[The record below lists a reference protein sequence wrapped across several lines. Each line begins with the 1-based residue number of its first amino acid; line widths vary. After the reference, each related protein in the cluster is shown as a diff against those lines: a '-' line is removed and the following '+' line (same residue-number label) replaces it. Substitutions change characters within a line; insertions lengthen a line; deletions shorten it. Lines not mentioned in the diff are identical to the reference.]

1 MSIFKDKPVTEREKV
16 EQRREE
22 ILAQGRKFKYP
33 MQYAKHKLVI
43 NTIVVAFIAIIL
55 MIVAGWAMLYKTQ
68 DTGDMIYRLTQ
79 VIPVPVA
86 EVDGEKVR
94 YSDYLMIYRSNLL
107 AAEQQGGQLG
117 QGEDADMVRDGYKQ
131 AALDSAVV
139 YSYAL
144 KLGREQGIKVSEE
157 EIDQAFAEHRKVGGV
172 ERSEEAFLKIVSD
185 NFGMNRREYRRML
198 YLTLMKSKVSQAV
211 DSHAVDLTA
220 QVEKMLSE
228 NDNNLFAVAEALGAE
243 VEYQET
249 GQLVDNMNVDGGR
262 SNKAMTLEVGQVSE
276 KFLSSN
282 GDGYYYV
289 KLIEKTDSQVN
300 YASLK
305 INFTAFDAQ
314 VIDLYANGKVKT
326 YITIGGEEATEGNK
340 AIDNGGVVEVEET
353 NESNAASEAQAEPV
367 TTE

>member
-1 MSIFKDKPVTEREKV
+1 MSIFKEKPVTEREKV

-43 NTIVVAFIAIIL
+43 NTVIVALIAIIL
-55 MIVAGWAMLYKTQ
+55 MVVAGWAMLYKIQ

-79 VIPVPVA
+79 VIAVPVA

-131 AALDSAVV
+131 AALDSAVI

-144 KLGREQGIKVSEE
+144 KLGKERGITVSEE
-157 EIDQAFAEHRKVGGV
+157 EIDKAFADHRKVGGV
-172 ERSEEAFLKIVSD
+172 ERSEESFLKIVND

-198 YLTLMKSKVSQAV
+198 YLTLMKAKVSQAV
-211 DSHAVDLTA
+211 DAHASDLAT
-220 QVEKMLSE
+220 QVEQLLAE
-228 NDNNLFAVAEALGAE
+228 NGGDLRAVAEALGVE
-243 VEYQET
+243 VEFQET

-300 YASLK
+300 YMSLK
-305 INFTAFDAQ
+305 INFSEFDAQ
-314 VIDLYANGKVKT
+314 VIELYEKGKVET
-326 YITIGGEEATEGNK
+326 YITIGEE
-340 AIDNGGVVEVEET
+340 
-353 NESNAASEAQAEPV
+353 V
-367 TTE
+367 TTEADGTAEESNDVESSPEVEPQIEPAVE